1 MESKEEEIESFVPK
15 NKEGNT
21 SAPPCKNEDTSNK
34 LKRELGLFDAVSV
47 IVGIIVGS
55 GIFVSPKGV
64 LQEAGSPGM
73 SLAVWTFSGLLS
85 MIGALCYAEL
95 GNNKQC
101 FRTRC

>member
-1 MESKEEEIESFVPK
+1 MESNEEEIESFVLK
-15 NKEGNT
+15 NKHGNT
-21 SAPPCKNEDTSNK
+21 SASPSKNEDPTNK

-95 GNNKQC
+95 GKRQ
-101 FRTRC
+101 

>member
-1 MESKEEEIESFVPK
+1 MESNEEEIESFVPK
-15 NKEGNT
+15 NQNGNT
-21 SAPPCKNEDTSNK
+21 SVVTSENEESNNK

-64 LQEAGSPGM
+64 LQETGSPGM

-95 GNNKQC
+95 GN
-101 FRTRC
+101 

>member
-1 MESKEEEIESFVPK
+1 MFTMENNSEEIESFVPK
-15 NKEGNT
+15 DQNVNT
-21 SAPPCKNEDTSNK
+21 TVAPPKNEESSNK

-73 SLAVWTFSGLLS
+73 SLAVWTFSGILS

-95 GNNKQC
+95 GNK
-101 FRTRC
+101 